1 MVKYILSHRG
11 RLMYSPL
18 AGLAGS
24 VATFLLLLGL
34 SNVCLA
40 GQDTCSR
47 PIQLP
52 FASLGYSVITTGDT
66 ITGIYPD
73 IIRSVSSKETCQ
85 FVFSVVPRLRLEVM
99 FENGQAD
106 VLLPA
111 IKTAKRDENGIFI
124 PLIYTRATL
133 VSFTSSRPAI
143 KNMQELLEQRH
154 LRVALVRGYDYGP
167 AYLSMMEELG
177 KQNRLIMEADALSVA
192 RMLKAGAADIGIMA
206 PYIFFGTVQNDAR
219 VDDMLNKIRYEAIPE
234 LSWGESGMYLS
245 KKTLNANDR
254 AALQHLLD
262 KVVRSGAVWKG
273 FQHYYKEEVLRE
285 GNRPRELPH

>member
-1 MVKYILSHRG
+1 MHSTLVS
-11 RLMYSPL
+11 
-18 AGLAGS
+18 S
-24 VATFLLLLGL
+24 VAIFMLLLGWHNH
-34 SNVCLA
+34 SVA
-40 GQDTCSR
+40 GPDSCSR
-47 PIQLP
+47 PIQMP
-52 FASLGYSVITTGDT
+52 FAALGYSVITNGDT
-66 ITGIYPD
+66 ISGIYPD
-73 IIRSVSSKETCQ
+73 VIRSISSKDTCQ
-85 FVFSVVPRLRLEVM
+85 FVFSIVPRLRLEVM

-133 VSFTSSRPAI
+133 VSFANTRPVI
-143 KNMQELLEQRH
+143 KSMQDLLEQRH

-192 RMLKAGAADIGIMA
+192 RMLKAGAADVSIMA

-219 VDDMLNKIRYEAIPE
+219 VEDMLNKIRYEAIPE

-245 KKTLNANDR
+245 KKTLSNGDR
-254 AALQHLLD
+254 MALQHLLD

-273 FQHYYKEEVLRE
+273 FQHYYKDDVLRE
-285 GNRPRELPH
+285 GNRPKEPPR